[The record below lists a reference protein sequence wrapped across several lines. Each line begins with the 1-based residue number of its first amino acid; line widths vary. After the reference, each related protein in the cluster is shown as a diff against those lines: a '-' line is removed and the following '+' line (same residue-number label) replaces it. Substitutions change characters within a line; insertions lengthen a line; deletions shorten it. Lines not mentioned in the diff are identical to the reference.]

1 MPKVS
6 HTGFP
11 GIVFD
16 GVDSGSVS
24 SEGGRPPLPIG
35 LHPQGFSDLVE
46 ILGNLGNIQLPI
58 SVRPEILHLWQVPR
72 CCRAAGPA
80 WFESAF
86 CFLAVVTGYNGNR
99 VRYAAVHTGKPC
111 CSECFRLAWPLF
123 VGSCK
128 LAAIDF
134 DFSTF
139 HTTLILFLSSCVISM
154 VLKSLVLSICCSG
167 FVQWDFR
174 FGLFWLIIIFSL
186 YSKIP
191 TRKITI
197 WNSLAPNNL
206 FPYFGAITGII

>member
-1 MPKVS
+1 MPKAS

-16 GVDSGSVS
+16 GIDSGSVS
-24 SEGGRPPLPIG
+24 SEGGRPPFPIG
-35 LHPQGFSDLVE
+35 LHPQVFSDLVE

-128 LAAIDF
+128 PAAIDF

-139 HTTLILFLSSCVISM
+139 HITLVLFLSSCVISM
-154 VLKSLVLSICCSG
+154 VLKSLVLSVCCSG

-191 TRKITI
+191 IRKITI

-206 FPYFGAITGII
+206 FPYFGAITGVI

>member
-35 LHPQGFSDLVE
+35 LHPQVFSDLVE

-139 HTTLILFLSSCVISM
+139 HTTLVLFLSSCVISM
-154 VLKSLVLSICCSG
+154 VLKSLVLSICCS
-167 FVQWDFR
+167 D
-174 FGLFWLIIIFSL
+174 LFNEILDLACFDLLLFSAF
-186 YSKIP
+186 IP
-191 TRKITI
+191 KF
-197 WNSLAPNNL
+197 LQEK
-206 FPYFGAITGII
+206 